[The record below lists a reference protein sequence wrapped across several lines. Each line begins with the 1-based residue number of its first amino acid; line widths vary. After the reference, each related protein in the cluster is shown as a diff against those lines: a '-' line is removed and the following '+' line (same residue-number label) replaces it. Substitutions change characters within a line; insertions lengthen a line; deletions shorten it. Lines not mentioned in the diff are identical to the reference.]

1 MGILETVA
9 QRTEQESM
17 MRAKEDLLL
26 LTQMAA
32 NGRAPGKETIVKA
45 AIVAGTLSNAA
56 SAEMRGLLIGSNI

>member
-45 AIVAGTLSNAA
+45 AISR
-56 SAEMRGLLIGSNI
+56 EH

>member
-32 NGRAPGKETIVKA
+32 NGRAPCKETIVKA
-45 AIVAGTLSNAA
+45 AISR
-56 SAEMRGLLIGSNI
+56 EH